1 MNWKKKRIIDIHKLA
16 NSFLCLVYIDFSA
29 SAVSHF
35 GGKGVDKNLKS
46 SV

>member
-29 SAVSHF
+29 LAVSHF
-35 GGKGVDKNLKS
+35 GGNGVDKNLKS
-46 SV
+46 DV